1 LGLGGVGRDR
11 QRREARRELEDRYE
25 VRLAGEGGQ
34 GMILAGVILAEAAAV
49 YDGLNAIQTQSYGPE
64 ARGGASR
71 SEVIIARGEID
82 YPKVMEADCLLC
94 MSQEAC
100 DKFYAQVKEDGCI
113 IVDSTS
119 VSRMPSHRAVAVPI
133 SQIAEEATGRRI
145 TASMVALGLAS
156 GLTGVVT
163 RQALEKAIGER
174 VPVGTEEL
182 NLKALAAGFAEA
194 ERLRSRMKA

>member
-1 LGLGGVGRDR
+1 MDKV
-11 QRREARRELEDRYE
+11 REAARRALEDRYE

-49 YDGLNAIQTQSYGPE
+49 HDGLNAVQTQSYGPE

-82 YPKVMEADCLLC
+82 YPKVMAADLLLC

-100 DKFYAQVKEDGCI
+100 DKFYPQVKDDGCI
-113 IVDSTS
+113 IVDSTH
-119 VSRMPSHRAVAVPI
+119 VSRVPSHRAIAVPI
-133 SQIAEEATGRRI
+133 TQLAEEATGRRI
-145 TASMVALGLAS
+145 TASMVALGLLS
-156 GLTGVVT
+156 GLTGVVSKE
-163 RQALEKAIGER
+163 ALEKAVADR
-174 VPVGTEEL
+174 VPAGTEEM

-194 ERLRSRMKA
+194 ERLRNAGGEPLCA